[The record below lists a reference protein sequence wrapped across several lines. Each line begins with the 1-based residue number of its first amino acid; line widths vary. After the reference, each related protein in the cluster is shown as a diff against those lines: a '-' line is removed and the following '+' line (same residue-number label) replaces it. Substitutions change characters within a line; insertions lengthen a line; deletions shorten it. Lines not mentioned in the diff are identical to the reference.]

1 MKTVHLVDVCAV
13 FFRFYFSPAPEY
25 LTDEGWDVSS
35 LISMIR
41 WFCKKEFFTDDMV
54 VLAFDESLGTGFR
67 HKIDENYKANRAL
80 PTDDII
86 YQLTLLKSIAQYLGF
101 VVLASNEFEA
111 DDLIASS
118 VDQLPEKNC
127 IVYSRD
133 KDLKQ
138 LLKGNVSLLDFANGT
153 VWTPDSLYSEMTI
166 EPSQIPLYLAL
177 VGDSSDNI
185 QGVVGV
191 GDKTARYLLQE
202 GRNWP
207 ELLQFI
213 RSGEALGIRGEARIK
228 GGILESVSL
237 IEKNLSLT
245 QLRVDAPIS
254 FKREALTD
262 ENWQILNA
270 LLEQLNLQRL
280 LKKHLGLISGYV
292 I

>member
-25 LTDEGWDVSS
+25 LTDDGWDVSS

-41 WFCKKEFFTDDMV
+41 WLSKKAFFTDEMV
-54 VLAFDESLGTGFR
+54 ILAFDESLGSGFR

-86 YQLTLLKSIAQYLGF
+86 YQLTLLKSVAQYMGF

-118 VDQLPEKNC
+118 LSQLTGKNC
-127 IVYSRD
+127 IIYSRD

-138 LLKGNVSLLDFANGT
+138 LLKENVSLLDFATNA
-153 VWTPDSLYSEMTI
+153 VWTPKSLYSDMTI

-185 QGVVGV
+185 QGVRGV
-191 GDKTARYLLQE
+191 GDKTARHLLK
-202 GRNWP
+202 GGLNWP
-207 ELLQFI
+207 EFLEFI
-213 RSGEALGIRGEARIK
+213 QSGEALGVRGEARIK
-228 GGILESVSL
+228 GNILESVPL

-245 QLRVDAPIS
+245 QLRTDAPLS
-254 FKREALTD
+254 FKSEDLTD
-262 ENWQILNA
+262 ENWQIFNA
-270 LLEQLNLQRL
+270 LLEQLNLQTL